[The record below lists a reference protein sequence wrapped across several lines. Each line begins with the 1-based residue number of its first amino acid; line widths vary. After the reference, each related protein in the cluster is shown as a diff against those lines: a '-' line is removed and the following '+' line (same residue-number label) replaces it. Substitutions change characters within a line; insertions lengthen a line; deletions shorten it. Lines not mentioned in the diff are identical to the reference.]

1 MNLKLHMNWT
11 IADLRK
17 EEFLLIMKALTG
29 RLRPEEVETARELGN
44 ALTRQ
49 RMSTMR
55 TTMEANERLFQNLE
69 EIVGPAEVPA
79 AKVS

>member
-1 MNLKLHMNWT
+1 MNLKLYMNWT

-29 RLRPEEVETARELGN
+29 RLRPDEVEPARELGN
-44 ALTRQ
+44 NLTRQ
-49 RMSTMR
+49 RISSTR

-69 EIVGPAEVPA
+69 EIVGTEGMPR
-79 AKVS
+79 

>member
-29 RLRPEEVETARELGN
+29 RLRPDEVEPARELGN
-44 ALTRQ
+44 NLTRQ
-49 RMSTMR
+49 RISSTR
-55 TTMEANERLFQNLE
+55 TTMEANERLFLNLE
-69 EIVGPAEVPA
+69 EALGPEETPV
-79 AKVS
+79 

>member
-29 RLRPEEVETARELGN
+29 RLRPEEVEPAKELGN

-55 TTMEANERLFQNLE
+55 TTMESNERLFQHLE
-69 EIVGPAEVPA
+69 EALRPEETPV
-79 AKVS
+79 